1 MQVIHPVSPWSE
13 IYLWVKT
20 FSSKAPKEMNF
31 PKNSPKMHHA
41 FHSRKK
47 SAYERVHVWP
57 ISKRWICWGI
67 MYDTLSILS
76 ALSKKGIKSTCD
88 SSRGDSVITHKI
100 LAM

>member
-1 MQVIHPVSPWSE
+1 MQVIHPLSPWSE

-47 SAYERVHVWP
+47 SAYESP
-57 ISKRWICWGI
+57 C
-67 MYDTLSILS
+67 L
-76 ALSKKGIKSTCD
+76 
-88 SSRGDSVITHKI
+88 TH
-100 LAM
+100 